1 MKDLNLLYTFEALWR
16 DHSTS
21 IAAQNL
27 GVTQSAV
34 SGSLKRLRQSY
45 GDRLFTLVGRRMEP
59 TPFCVQIAGPLLE
72 SLNLIRAAER
82 QRVDFDPA
90 RCRETFTFRMLDVG
104 EVVCLPPILRQLALH
119 APLARLNTVGGAMD
133 ETLTGLATGRVD
145 LALGYL
151 PSLQTDI
158 HRLPVF
164 SQHYVCAIRR
174 EHRLADQELTLSR
187 YLACDHV
194 VVETVGIS
202 NQAVERALVD
212 AGGRGCIRMRVPHHL
227 SSAHLVLQSDMV
239 WTLPVALGRTLA
251 QFYPLVIK
259 PVPLHIPSFDIDLYW
274 HDRFHRDPLNKW
286 LREMVSGVL
295 KRQQAEWQ

>member
-1 MKDLNLLYTFEALWR
+1 MKDLNLLYIFEALWR

-34 SGSLKRLRQSY
+34 SSSLKRLRQTY

-59 TPFCVQIAGPLLE
+59 TPFCIHIATPLLE
-72 SLNLIRAAER
+72 SLNLIRAAES
-82 QRVDFDPA
+82 QMVEFDPEL
-90 RCRETFTFRMLDVG
+90 CRKAFTFRMLDVG
-104 EVVCLPPILRQLALH
+104 EVVCLPPILKQLASE

-145 LALGYL
+145 LALGYM

-164 SQHYVCAIRR
+164 SQHYVCAMRLG
-174 EHRLADQELTLSR
+174 HPLADKVLTIADFI
-187 YLACDHV
+187 ACDHL
-194 VVETVGIS
+194 VVEAGGTS
-202 NQAVERALVD
+202 NQALERALVD
-212 AGGRGCIRMRVPHHL
+212 AAGKACIKMRVPHHL
-227 SSAHLVLQSDMV
+227 SSAHLILQNDML
-239 WTLPVALGRTLA
+239 WTLPNALGKTLA

-259 PVPLHIPSFDIDLYW
+259 PLPLQIPTFEIDLYW
-274 HDRFHRDPLNKW
+274 HDRFHRDPQNKW
-286 LREMVSGVL
+286 LREMVSRVL
-295 KRQQAEWQ
+295 KGQQAEWQ

>member
-1 MKDLNLLYTFEALWR
+1 MKDLNLLYVFEAIWR

-34 SGSLKRLRQSY
+34 SGSLKRLRQTY

-59 TPFCVQIAGPLLE
+59 TPFCVQIAAPLLE
-72 SLNLIRAAER
+72 SLELIRNAQSQMVE
-82 QRVDFDPA
+82 FDPKL
-90 RCRETFTFRMLDVG
+90 CRKTFTFRMLDVG
-104 EVVCLPPILRQLALH
+104 EVVCLPPILKRLANQ
-119 APLARLNTVGGAMD
+119 APLARLDTVRGAMD
-133 ETLTGLATGRVD
+133 ETLAGLATGRVD
-145 LALGYL
+145 IALGYL

-164 SQHYVCAIRR
+164 SQHYVCAMRR
-174 EHRLADQELTLSR
+174 HHPLAEQPLGLDE
-187 YLACDHV
+187 YLASDHL
-194 VVETVGIS
+194 VVEAGGTS
-202 NQAVERALVD
+202 NQALERALVD
-212 AGGRGCIRMRVPHHL
+212 AGGRSCIRMRVPHHL
-227 SSAHLVLQSDMV
+227 SSAHLVLQSDML
-239 WTLPVALGRTLA
+239 WTLPNALGKTLA

-259 PVPLHIPSFDIDLYW
+259 PLPLQVPSFEIDLYW

-295 KRQQAEWQ
+295 KSQQAEWQ